1 MAVITKPSVR
11 FGGFTWAL
19 CTILDTL
26 LWCDAH
32 PLPSQPADLVI
43 TAASD
48 GTHKKGS
55 KHYTY
60 EALDVR
66 SKSFPTAESKRAFVT
81 KLKAELGE
89 NFTVLFESEGQAQE
103 HFHVQKKR
111 GIKD

>member
-48 GTHKKGS
+48 GTHKAGS

-66 SKSFPTAESKRAFVT
+66 SKSFPTDDAKRAFAIR
-81 KLKAELGE
+81 LRAELGQ
-89 NFTVLFESEGQAQE
+89 NFTVLFENEGQSQE
-103 HFHVQKKR
+103 HFHIQKR
-111 GIKD
+111 GSK